1 MTKKN
6 SELFSSILYI
16 ALGVLLA
23 IFRHEAIAIAMTIAG
38 IFFIVTGVL
47 DVVKKNY
54 TNGGISLVIGI
65 AIILIGNLLKDIIF
79 IVLGI
84 LVAVKGVVALLDI
97 LKKKPNALEI
107 ISPALTI
114 ALGIFLAF
122 GDAASI
128 IVLIAGILLAV
139 DGALGLIGSLTNKK

>member
-6 SELFSSILYI
+6 PELFSSVLYI

-23 IFRHEAIAIAMTIAG
+23 IFRHEAISLAMTVAG
-38 IFFIVTGVL
+38 VFFIVTGVI

-65 AIILIGNLLKDIIF
+65 AIILVGNILKDIIF

-84 LVAVKGVVALLDI
+84 LVAVKGVVALLDV

-107 ISPALTI
+107 VSPALTI
-114 ALGIFLAF
+114 ALGVFLAF
-122 GDAASI
+122 GNAAAA

-139 DGALGLIGSLTNKK
+139 DGVLGLIGSLSKK

>member
-6 SELFSSILYI
+6 PELFSSVLYI

-23 IFRHEAIAIAMTIAG
+23 IFRHEAIALAMTVAG
-38 IFFIVTGVL
+38 VFFIVTGVI

-65 AIILIGNLLKDIIF
+65 AIILVGNLLKDIIF

-84 LVAVKGVVALLDI
+84 LVAVKGVVALLDV

-107 ISPALTI
+107 VSPALTI
-114 ALGIFLAF
+114 ALGVFLAF
-122 GDAASI
+122 GNAAAA
-128 IVLIAGILLAV
+128 IVLIAGVLLAV
-139 DGALGLIGSLTNKK
+139 DGVLGLIGSLSKK

>member
-6 SELFSSILYI
+6 PELFSSVLYI

-23 IFRHEAIAIAMTIAG
+23 IFRHEAISLAMTVAG
-38 IFFIVTGVL
+38 VFFIVTGVI

-65 AIILIGNLLKDIIF
+65 AIILVGNLLKDIIF

-84 LVAVKGVVALLDI
+84 LVAVKGVVALLDV

-107 ISPALTI
+107 VSPALTI
-114 ALGIFLAF
+114 ALGVFLAF
-122 GDAASI
+122 GNAAAA

-139 DGALGLIGSLTNKK
+139 DGVLGLIGSLSKK

>member
-1 MTKKN
+1 MNKKN
-6 SELFSSILYI
+6 PELFSSVLYI

-23 IFRHEAIAIAMTIAG
+23 IFRHEAIALAMTVAG
-38 IFFIVTGVL
+38 VFFIVTGVI

-65 AIILIGNLLKDIIF
+65 AIILVGNLLKDIIF

-107 ISPALTI
+107 VSPALTI
-114 ALGIFLAF
+114 ALGVFLAF
-122 GDAASI
+122 GNAAAA

-139 DGALGLIGSLTNKK
+139 DGVLGLIGSLSKK

>member
-1 MTKKN
+1 MT
-6 SELFSSILYI
+6 
-16 ALGVLLA
+16 V
-23 IFRHEAIAIAMTIAG
+23 AG
-38 IFFIVTGVL
+38 IFFIVTGVI

-65 AIILIGNLLKDIIF
+65 AIILVGNILKDIIF

-84 LVAVKGVVALLDI
+84 LVAVKGVVALLDV

-107 ISPALTI
+107 VSPALTI
-114 ALGIFLAF
+114 ALGVFLAF
-122 GDAASI
+122 GNAAAA

-139 DGALGLIGSLTNKK
+139 DGVLGLIGSLSKK